1 MFLNRNLITAER
13 HATTSTDASGVFDL
27 QSQAV
32 LKASGLWPGVV
43 TTVYQFQYT
52 INNTGTTFEL
62 RDIGTVNY
70 VVDWGDGS
78 ATETVTTNN
87 KSHTYAS
94 AGTYTVKLDTTGVY
108 RPNFDR
114 NANGDQITAVVIN
127 DTAVLHYDIQSMWRD
142 ASNLTSFSCGAA
154 TSGCDQLARAWYDCS
169 ALTSFPLIT
178 LPTSGNVQMTA
189 AWSGCSG
196 LTSFP
201 QLNTSAVGNVQF
213 SWRGCS
219 SLTSFPALNLSGNT
233 SFSNTWYSCSGL
245 TSFPVID
252 TSNSTNFTSTWM
264 HCSALTSFPSL
275 NFSSGTNF
283 KWTWRQC
290 LSLTTFPA
298 NRFDSTGTL
307 VSTAF
312 ERSWL
317 SCALTAQSI
326 ENILTSLDTNGQSN
340 ITLGIDQGTN
350 AAYSTWSTAAQT
362 ALTNLTNKG
371 WTVTYNT

>member
-1 MFLNRNLITAER
+1 MSLNRNLITAER

-32 LKASGLWPGVV
+32 LKASGLWPGVI
-43 TTVYQFQYT
+43 TTVYEIQYT

-62 RDIGTVNY
+62 RDSGTVNY

-78 ATETVTTNN
+78 AAETVTTNN

-94 AGTYTVKLDTTGVY
+94 AGTYIVKLDTTGSY
-108 RPNFDR
+108 RPYYNS
-114 NANGDQITAVVIN
+114 NVNGDQITAITIDN
-127 DTAVLHYDIQSMWRD
+127 TAVMNQDIQSAFRHNNNM
-142 ASNLTSFSCGAA
+142 TSFNCSTGLSNV
-154 TSGCDQLARAWYDCS
+154 TNLSRTWYDCS

-178 LPTSGNVQMTA
+178 LPASNTFLLAT
-189 AWSGCSG
+189 WSGCSG

-201 QLNTSAVGNVQF
+201 LLNTSYVISAEFAWRLLTSLTSFPALDLSNVTSF
-213 SWRGCS
+213 SHTWYQCS
-219 SLTSFPALNLSGNT
+219 SLTSFPL
-233 SFSNTWYSCSGL
+233 
-245 TSFPVID
+245 ID
-252 TSNSTNFTSTWM
+252 TSNGSTLTSAWM
-264 HCSALTSFPSL
+264 RCNSLTSFPSL

-283 KWTWRQC
+283 KWTWREC
-290 LSLTTFPA
+290 NSLTTFPA
-298 NRFDSTGTL
+298 NMFDSTGTL
-307 VSTAF
+307 ASNAF
-312 ERSWL
+312 DRSWW

-326 ENILTSLDTNGQSN
+326 ENILTSLDTNGASN
-340 ITLGIDQGTN
+340 ITLGIDAGTS